1 MIQPRYVCSDHRM
14 PFPKTVVLLAN
25 DRLLI
30 FATIT
35 CPGPTQLLKCL
46 DSGLEVRLVE
56 IVGQSEICPLEVPI
70 DVNRKDADGDRTP
83 LHWAAAR
90 GSVECLRLLLEY
102 GGDRGALDSHGMTPA
117 ALALQCCQWGC
128 YTLLSDYNSVR
139 SHQETPTGQ
148 GVPDVS

>member
-1 MIQPRYVCSDHRM
+1 M
-14 PFPKTVVLLAN
+14 
-25 DRLLI
+25 
-30 FATIT
+30 
-35 CPGPTQLLKCL
+35 QLLRTL
-46 DSGLEVRLVE
+46 DSGFEVRLVE
-56 IVGQSEICPLEVPI
+56 IVGQHDTSPLKLPV
-70 DVNRKDADGDRTP
+70 DVNRKDWDGDRTP

-90 GSVECLRLLLEY
+90 GSIHCLNLLLQF
-102 GGDRGALDSHGMTPA
+102 GADCGVLDASGMTPA